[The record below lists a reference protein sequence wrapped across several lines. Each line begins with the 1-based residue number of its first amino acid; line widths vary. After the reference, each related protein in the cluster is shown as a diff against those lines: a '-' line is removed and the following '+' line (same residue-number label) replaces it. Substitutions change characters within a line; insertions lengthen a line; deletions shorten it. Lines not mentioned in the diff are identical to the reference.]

1 MWLNRLEYFG
11 WIAKS
16 GSWAGLGRTL
26 RISWATTVPL
36 ELLFAHVFCALY
48 SRSFFCSPNV
58 YTNSMRVFLSE
69 TTLSFVQTHLH
80 IEGPCACLCFWPG
93 DMDKGSTLDLK
104 LARSL
109 REVCADFGWKIIFLA
124 GLLLILRGLE
134 HRTCMRLTVRET
146 KIRCRIATQAYKSM
160 LKKQYDIPLYNFP
173 CAKPWA
179 ARDLR
184 DAGFKLSRSS
194 QQTRLL
200 NFKTVLEQPPHGLS
214 YQN

>member
-1 MWLNRLEYFG
+1 MFFVPCIRARFSVVLMCILIVCVSSYQ
-11 WIAKS
+11 K
-16 GSWAGLGRTL
+16 L
-26 RISWATTVPL
+26 RFPL
-36 ELLFAHVFCALY
+36 CK
-48 SRSFFCSPNV
+48 PI
-58 YTNSMRVFLSE
+58 
-69 TTLSFVQTHLH
+69 LH

-146 KIRCRIATQAYKSM
+146 KIRCRNATQAYKSM